1 MPEDRVMPIAAE
13 RATSLRIRAVET
25 LVIDTATLRTH
36 KLANNNHVRGQSFV
50 VVRLTLENGVQGFG
64 EASSLGGPRWAEESP
79 ETIASVIAHYL
90 APALLEQSAGAFES
104 NALRMAAAAQR
115 NYAAKAALEC
125 AALDAV
131 ARSLNVAM
139 CELLGG
145 ATRDRFS
152 AIWALASGD
161 PEQEVEEA
169 RGKIEC
175 RQFRRF
181 KIKIGLQPPAREL
194 ERLCRIRAGLGDDI
208 ELIVDANQAWS
219 EADCIRFIP
228 RLAELDIAL
237 LEQPLPGGQMAA
249 LGRISQRSPVPIM
262 VDESV
267 FSAED
272 MVAAGAQGAG
282 SVMSLKLVKSGG
294 PFALKR
300 VAAIAEAQGYQLY
313 GGCLLES
320 SIGAAAHLAAFA
332 TLPRLAWGTEHFG
345 PLILENDLVTDG
357 LRYADFAVH
366 LPVGPGLG
374 VTPDWDSLKLRAR

>member
-1 MPEDRVMPIAAE
+1 MPTPLIATE
-13 RATSLRIRAVET
+13 RARDLRIRAVET
-25 LVIDTATLRTH
+25 LVIDAATQRTH

-50 VVRLTLENGVQGFG
+50 VVRLTLDNGVQGFG

-79 ETIASVIAHYL
+79 ETIDSVIAHYL
-90 APALLEQSAGAFES
+90 APRLLEQSAGAFES
-104 NALRMAAAAQR
+104 NALRMAAAAKR

-131 ARSLNVAM
+131 ARSLDVAM

-145 ATRDRFS
+145 ATRDRFP

-161 PEQEVEEA
+161 PEQEIEEA
-169 RGKIEC
+169 RAKIE
-175 RQFRRF
+175 RGQFRRF

-194 ERLCRIRAGLGDDI
+194 ERLRRIRAGLGGDI
-208 ELIVDANQAWS
+208 ELIVDANQAWH

-249 LGRISQRSPVPIM
+249 LGRVSQRSPVPIM
-262 VDESV
+262 IDESV

-345 PLILENDLVTDG
+345 PLILEEDLVADG
-357 LRYADFAVH
+357 LRYADFTVH
-366 LPVGPGLG
+366 LPTGPGLG
-374 VTPDWDSLKLRAR
+374 ITPDWDNLKTRAR